1 MHEGVF
7 RALADPTRRR
17 ILELLQAGPL
27 TAGEIA
33 AHFPSRQ
40 PTISRHLSVLK
51 QAGLVWDERQG
62 QFIRYH
68 LNTTVLQSWL
78 QWLWDRWGGH
88 DQP

>member
-78 QWLWDRWGGH
+78 RWLWDRWGGH

>member
-1 MHEGVF
+1 MHESVF

-17 ILELLQAGPL
+17 ILELLQAGPM

-33 AHFPSRQ
+33 AHFPARQ

-62 QFIRYH
+62 QFILYH
-68 LNTTVLQSWL
+68 LNATVLQTWL
-78 QWLWDRWGGH
+78 RWLWDRWGGG
-88 DQP
+88 DTP

>member
-17 ILELLQAGPL
+17 ILELLKAGPM

-40 PTISRHLSVLK
+40 PTISRHLGVLK
-51 QAGLVWDERQG
+51 QAGLVFDERQG
-62 QFIRYH
+62 QYVIYH
-68 LNTTVLQSWL
+68 LNATVLQSWL
-78 QWLWDRWGGH
+78 QWLWDRWGGDH
-88 DQP
+88 NT